1 MLASPSGGATMKEAE
16 PIEDVE
22 LPSPEG
28 FFEKL
33 AEKLGASAQA
43 AHIFGEPV
51 ERDGVTV
58 IPVATARWG
67 LGGGGGKRGV
77 APREGGGGGGGK
89 GGLASRQEGMG
100 GGGGVVVQPAGYIE
114 IKGGETRYRP
124 IVDPKLVIGAALA
137 GGVLPI
143 CLAQRLRG

>member
-67 LGGGGGKRGV
+67 LGGGGGKRG
-77 APREGGGGGGGK
+77 
-89 GGLASRQEGMG
+89 LAARQEGMG
-100 GGGGVVVQPAGYIE
+100 GGGGAGVPPPGDIE
-114 IKGGETRYRP
+114 NKGGENRHP
-124 IVDPKLVIGAALA
+124 PVHDPQLA
-137 GGVLPI
+137 GRAGRP
-143 CLAQRLRG
+143 RG

>member
-1 MLASPSGGATMKEAE
+1 MKETE
-16 PIEDVE
+16 PISGVE
-22 LPSPEG
+22 LPSPGG
-28 FFEKL
+28 FFEAL

-67 LGGGGGKRGV
+67 LGGGGGMR
-77 APREGGGGGGGK
+77 
-89 GGLASRQEGMG
+89 GLAGRQKGMG
-100 GGGGVVVQPAGYIE
+100 GGGGAVVQPAGYIE

-124 IVDPKLVIGAALA
+124 IMDPKVVIGAAVA
-137 GGVLPI
+137 GGFLLLGLVK
-143 CLAQRLRG
+143 RLRG

>member
-1 MLASPSGGATMKEAE
+1 MNTCGRFRMRSLGRRGVSLHQTDRSDPTNPPPVLASPSGGATMKETE
-16 PIEDVE
+16 PIADVE
-22 LPSPEG
+22 LPSPGG

-67 LGGGGGKRGV
+67 LGGGGGKRGG
-77 APREGGGGGGGK
+77 ARRPGRGGGGGGG
-89 GGLASRQEGMG
+89 GGPPR
-100 GGGGVVVQPAGYIE
+100 GVPE
-114 IKGGETRYRP
+114 S
-124 IVDPKLVIGAALA
+124 
-137 GGVLPI
+137 
-143 CLAQRLRG
+143 

>member
-1 MLASPSGGATMKEAE
+1 MKEAE
-16 PIEDVE
+16 PIADVE
-22 LPSPEG
+22 LPSPGG

-67 LGGGGGKRGV
+67 LGGGGGKRG
-77 APREGGGGGGGK
+77 
-89 GGLASRQEGMG
+89 LASRQEGMG

-137 GGVLPI
+137 GGFLLIGLVK
-143 CLAQRLRG
+143 RLRG

>member
-1 MLASPSGGATMKEAE
+1 MKDTE
-16 PIEDVE
+16 PVE
-22 LPSPEG
+22 GVDLPSPGG
-28 FFEKL
+28 FFEAL
-33 AEKLGASAQA
+33 AEKLGAAARA

-67 LGGGGGKRGV
+67 LGGGGGK
-77 APREGGGGGGGK
+77 K
-89 GGLASRQEGMG
+89 GLSRHEGMG

-124 IVDPKLVIGAALA
+124 IVDPKVMIGAALA
-137 GGVLPI
+137 GGFLLLKLI
-143 CLAQRLRG
+143 KRLRS

>member
-1 MLASPSGGATMKEAE
+1 MKQTE

-22 LPSPEG
+22 LPSPGG
-28 FFEKL
+28 FFEAL
-33 AEKLGASAQA
+33 AEKLGAAARA

-67 LGGGGGKRGV
+67 LGGGGGKRG
-77 APREGGGGGGGK
+77 
-89 GGLASRQEGMG
+89 LAGRQEGMG
-100 GGGGVVVQPAGYIE
+100 GGGGVIVQPAGYIE

-124 IVDPKLVIGAALA
+124 IVDPKVVIGAVMA
-137 GGVLPI
+137 GGFLLLKLVK
-143 CLAQRLRG
+143 RLRR

>member
-1 MLASPSGGATMKEAE
+1 MKETE
-16 PIEDVE
+16 PVEDVD

-33 AEKLGASAQA
+33 AEKLGAAARA
-43 AHIFGEPV
+43 AHVFGEPV

-67 LGGGGGKRGV
+67 LGGGGGKHGFAGRH
-77 APREGGGGGGGK
+77 
-89 GGLASRQEGMG
+89 EGMG

-114 IKGGETRYRP
+114 IKGSETRYRP
-124 IVDPKLVIGAALA
+124 IVDPKLAIGAALA
-137 GGVLPI
+137 GGFLLLGLVK
-143 CLAQRLRG
+143 RLRG

>member
-1 MLASPSGGATMKEAE
+1 MKETE
-16 PIEDVE
+16 PIADVE

-67 LGGGGGKRGV
+67 LGGGGGKRG
-77 APREGGGGGGGK
+77 
-89 GGLASRQEGMG
+89 LAARQEGMG
-100 GGGGVVVQPAGYIE
+100 GGGGAVVQPAGYIE

-124 IVDPKLVIGAALA
+124 IIDPKLAVGAVLA
-137 GGVLPI
+137 GGFLLLGLI
-143 CLAQRLRG
+143 KRLRG